1 MKLESIKAYVK
12 KAHSIATA
20 HGFHD
25 EKKSDAHF
33 LCLVISEL
41 MEAVEADRKDYRADM
56 IGFIQ
61 NAWLHPDFTERYE
74 AYIKG
79 SIEEELTDAAIRI
92 FDLIGEKF
100 PDMRLGEGF
109 FPSPEPGKSF
119 TEIAYDLIYGILGPD
134 RIQLVDSISYIEAWA
149 KQIGFDLD
157 WHIRQ
162 KMDYNA
168 QRQRLHGKKY

>member
-1 MKLESIKAYVK
+1 
-12 KAHSIATA
+12 
-20 HGFHD
+20 
-25 EKKSDAHF
+25 
-33 LCLVISEL
+33 
-41 MEAVEADRKDYRADM
+41 
-56 IGFIQ
+56 
-61 NAWLHPDFTERYE
+61 
-74 AYIKG
+74 
-79 SIEEELTDAAIRI
+79 
-92 FDLIGEKF
+92 
-100 PDMRLGEGF
+100 MRLGEGF